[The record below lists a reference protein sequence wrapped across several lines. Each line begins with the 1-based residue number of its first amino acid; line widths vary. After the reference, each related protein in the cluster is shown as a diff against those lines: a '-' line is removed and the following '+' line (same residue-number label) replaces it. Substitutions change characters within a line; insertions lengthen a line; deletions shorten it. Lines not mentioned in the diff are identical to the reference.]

1 MDELLRTLLTYLRGI
16 WHGRWLGLAVAWAV
30 AIAGAVAVSRIP
42 DKYEASARVYVDTES
57 VLRPL
62 LSGLAVQ
69 PDLNQQLQILSRTL
83 ISRPNIEKLMRM
95 SDLDLGATDDVGK
108 SAIVDQLV
116 KNVSI
121 ASVGRDNL
129 YTLSY
134 RDSSPERAK
143 KVVQS
148 LVSIFVDSSLGDKR
162 RDTDQAKR
170 FIDDQIRIYEKK
182 LEEAE
187 NRLKEFKLRNLAA
200 IGPEGQDFF
209 SRVGTLTEDLN
220 SARLEL
226 RAAEQSRDALKRE
239 LAGEEPVF
247 LLDDDAATTAA
258 RTPLPEIDVRIAGLK
273 KQLDEL
279 RRQYTD
285 EHPDVVG
292 TKRVIA
298 QLEEEKKEELA
309 TRAQA
314 SQGKKGGPINLNTNP
329 VYQQLKVSLAEA
341 EANVAS
347 LSARVRELE
356 ARFDRMRQASRM
368 QPQLEA
374 ELSQLNRDY
383 DVQKRQYESLVA
395 RRESAS
401 LSGDLDSAGG
411 GADFRL
417 IDPPRA
423 TDKPV
428 TPNRALLL
436 PLVLLGSL
444 ASGILASFVLS
455 QMRPVFHDSRSL
467 REVAGRPVLG
477 SVTLLPSP
485 QIVAQSRRNAIAFG
499 AGLLA
504 LVVLYS
510 GWLTWV
516 GLHAT
521 RTAA

>member
-1 MDELLRTLLTYLRGI
+1 MDELLRQLSTYLRGI
-16 WHGRWLGLAVAWAV
+16 WHRRWIGLAVAWIV
-30 AIAGAVAVSRIP
+30 AIGGAITVSRIP

-69 PDLNQQLQILSRTL
+69 PDINQQLQILSRTL
-83 ISRPNIEKLMRM
+83 ISRPNVEKLIRM
-95 SDLDLGATDDVGK
+95 SDLDLGASDEAGKNAIADD
-108 SAIVDQLV
+108 LL
-116 KNVSI
+116 KNIGI

-134 RDSSPERAK
+134 RDSNPDRAK

-148 LVSIFVDSSLGDKR
+148 LVSIFVDSGLGDKR
-162 RDTDQAKR
+162 KDADQAKR
-170 FIDDQIRIYEKK
+170 FIEDQIKVYEKK

-187 NRLKEFKLRNLAA
+187 NRLKEFKLRNMSAM
-200 IGPEGQDFF
+200 GPEGQDFF

-247 LLDDDAATTAA
+247 LPDDNATAVRA
-258 RTPLPEIDVRIAGLK
+258 PLPEIDVRVEGLK

-279 RRQYTD
+279 RRKYTD

-298 QLEEEKKEELA
+298 QLEQEKKEELA
-309 TRAQA
+309 ARAQA
-314 SQGKKGGPINLNTNP
+314 GQGKKGGPINLNTNP

-347 LSARVRELE
+347 LGARVRELE
-356 ARFDRMRQASRM
+356 ARFDKMRQASRM

-383 DVQKRQYESLVA
+383 DVQKRQYESLVT

-428 TPNRALLL
+428 APNRGLLL
-436 PLVLLGSL
+436 PLVLLASL
-444 ASGILASFVLS
+444 ASGVLASLLMS
-455 QMRPVFHDSRSL
+455 QLRPTFHDSRGL
-467 REVAGRPVLG
+467 RELAGRPVLG
-477 SVTLLPSP
+477 SITLLPSP
-485 QIVAQSRRNAIAFG
+485 QVIAQARRNAIAFG
-499 AGLLA
+499 AGLLSLIIVYGA
-504 LVVLYS
+504 
-510 GWLTWV
+510 WLTWV
-516 GLHAT
+516 GMHTT
-521 RTAA
+521 RNAA